1 MARPLSGSHSSE
13 SAVVVAAGA
22 VAVNDGLL
30 ALITCT
36 ETGSET
42 DGVSTA
48 AMDVMVRWRK
58 LGRVGGQR
66 CDSAAAFL
74 SNMQPSLRSLE
85 STARQ
90 ALEIIET
97 LQANPFGDK

>member
-1 MARPLSGSHSSE
+1 MDASE
-13 SAVVVAAGA
+13 AIRRLPNFVDS
-22 VAVNDGLL
+22 LRK
-30 ALITCT
+30 
-36 ETGSET
+36 ET

-48 AMDVMVRWRK
+48 AMDVMVRWRN

-85 STARQ
+85 STARK